1 MRWTLRDG
9 LVGLIDLAR
18 WHLIRE
24 IVWRVEQEWPGA
36 EVHLDDAP
44 GPAGDERKVV
54 SPARK
59 AKNDLR
65 AKRRR
70 CWCGQGRYKQCHGA
84 IPAQDELE
92 LLSLA

>member
-1 MRWTLRDG
+1 MA
-9 LVGLIDLAR
+9 LIDIAR

-24 IVWRVEQEWPGA
+24 IVWRVEHAWPGA
-36 EVHLDDAP
+36 EVHLDDP
-44 GPAGDERKVV
+44 DGPAGDEQKAV
-54 SPARK
+54 SSARK
-59 AKNDLR
+59 AKKDLV
-65 AKRRR
+65 AKRQR